1 MDENANEIETD
12 TNDEVS
18 ESDDETVSTEKSSR
32 NIGASSPKL
41 FYKLPEKC
49 LKFCFLLLN
58 SVALLAG
65 ATAITISIWMLTG
78 ANLTSRLLGHRLS
91 MTIVLI
97 LGVFVSF
104 VAFTGIVGIAKKR
117 EYFMIA
123 YLISQSI
130 GLCAIFVSLTMSFPF
145 FDKIT
150 KKIRDDMFYSMKN
163 YQSLDWAV
171 EEWDNTHRYLKCC
184 GIRASKDWSDHQI
197 SIPQSCCSTSIKQV
211 KTQALKNLIKIFKI
225 SAV

>member
-1 MDENANEIETD
+1 M
-12 TNDEVS
+12 
-18 ESDDETVSTEKSSR
+18 
-32 NIGASSPKL
+32 
-41 FYKLPEKC
+41 
-49 LKFCFLLLN
+49 
-58 SVALLAG
+58 
-65 ATAITISIWMLTG
+65 
-78 ANLTSRLLGHRLS
+78 
-91 MTIVLI
+91 
-97 LGVFVSF
+97 
-104 VAFTGIVGIAKKR
+104 
-117 EYFMIA
+117 YFIFQ

-197 SIPQSCCSTSIKQV
+197 SIPQSCCSTSIKQCLHMTEDV
-211 KTQALKNLIKIFKI
+211 SYKSGCLKGAVVLLKSYVQTASISTLVIFPLLVNQSSLLSLSRLRVYLIRKESRELFTFH
-225 SAV
+225 S